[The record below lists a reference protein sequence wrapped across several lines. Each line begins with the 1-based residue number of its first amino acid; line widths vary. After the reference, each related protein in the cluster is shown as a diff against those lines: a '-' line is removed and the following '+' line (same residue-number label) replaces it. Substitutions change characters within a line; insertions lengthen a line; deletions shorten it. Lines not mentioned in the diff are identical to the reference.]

1 MDKALQ
7 LTDKKLEALESK
19 VGRVYK
25 NDPALKQIKK
35 EFNAYMKMVQKR
47 TRSSY
52 EAYINENDK
61 NTKEEL
67 KRVYM
72 DELRGLT
79 LNSVKYRKLIK
90 KFTKVMAD
98 VNQKALDL
106 VNAEMPEI
114 YVINYNQIATDC
126 KKIGIKVNG

>member
-25 NDPALKQIKK
+25 NDPVLKQIKK

-52 EAYINENDK
+52 KAYINENDK

-106 VNAEMPEI
+106 VNAEMSEI
-114 YVINYNQIATDC
+114 YAINYNQIATDC

>member
-47 TRSSY
+47 IRSSY

-72 DELRGLT
+72 DELRDLT

-106 VNAEMPEI
+106 VNAEMSEI

>member
-1 MDKALQ
+1 MDKALR

-19 VGRVYK
+19 MGRVYK
-25 NDPALKQIKK
+25 NDPALKRIKK
-35 EFNAYMKMVQKR
+35 EYLNYMKMVQDR
-47 TRSSY
+47 TESSY
-52 EAYINENDK
+52 KAYIEAVDE

-67 KRVYM
+67 KRAYM
-72 DELRGLT
+72 DEIRSLT
-79 LNSVKYRKLIK
+79 IESAAYKKLIK

-98 VNQKALDL
+98 VNQKALNL

-114 YVINYNQIATDC
+114 YVINYNQVAADC